1 MTQTAKKKKWKGIL
15 RRLVS
20 ETAGQE
26 IAEAAA
32 VLPLMFL
39 VLLGIFW
46 FGQAFSIYGTA
57 ARAAHEAALAAA
69 ETPCTT
75 CAAGS
80 TPPVQ
85 NAYNTIQKVL
95 STASMSV
102 NSLHKPVPPPGF
114 LLCHGGVAVPC
125 DGTHGN
131 VCIQP
136 NVQLSSPGGGA
147 VGVCGVSVSFTYQ
160 YQMWLPFTSLNNQA
174 IQIRAAAQAP
184 LESR

>member
-1 MTQTAKKKKWKGIL
+1 MTQTAKKTVWNEIL
-15 RRLVS
+15 RRLVC

-32 VLPLMFL
+32 VLPLMFMI
-39 VLLGIFW
+39 LLGIFW
-46 FGQAFSIYGTA
+46 FGQAFSIYGTTS
-57 ARAAHEAALAAA
+57 RAAHEAALAAA

-80 TPPVQ
+80 TPVQ
-85 NAYNTIQKVL
+85 NAYNTIQNVL
-95 STASMSV
+95 GTASMSV
-102 NSLHKPVPPPGF
+102 NSLHKPVPPPA
-114 LLCHGGVAVPC
+114 LLSCSGGVAVPC

-136 NVQLSSPGGGA
+136 NVQLSGTGGGA